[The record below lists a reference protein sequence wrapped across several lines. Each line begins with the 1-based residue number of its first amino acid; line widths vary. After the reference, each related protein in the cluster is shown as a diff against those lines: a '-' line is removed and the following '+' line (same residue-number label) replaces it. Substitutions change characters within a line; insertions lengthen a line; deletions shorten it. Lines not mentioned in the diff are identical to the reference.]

1 MLIMKI
7 ISIMVTIVINNKGF
21 NVFVLW
27 EFWLSYADKLSVNI
41 FIHYIDTTVFT
52 VYLKQT
58 EKLFP

>member
-7 ISIMVTIVINNKGF
+7 ISIMVTNAINNKGF

-27 EFWLSYADKLSVNI
+27 EFWLSYADKLSMNI